1 MAKSISAIQK
11 EALREGFLDQFSRN
25 RSNYLEAGDA
35 PITEYLIAEAA
46 SNFIL
51 QAVENL
57 NRLGK
62 TDTGELEKSLSRGE
76 IIKIGQS
83 SYEVS
88 LGYPSDSKAAKYY
101 DYVDKG
107 VQGWQSATKAPNSPY
122 KYGKPKPRKKT
133 LGDVATSSPMVE
145 ALKGWA
151 KRQNLA
157 FQAEDQKQG
166 LNARQRK
173 RKGVAKSVQE
183 IGLDRFAYFAARK
196 IKREGLE
203 TTRYFSGAVEDFFGK
218 EFAQAVAKTIA
229 ADIRIYI
236 RQVQR

>member
-11 EALREGFLDQFSRN
+11 EALSEGFLEQFSRN
-25 RSNYLEAGDA
+25 RSNYLEKGDA

-62 TDTGELEKSLSRGE
+62 TDTGELATSLSQGE

-83 SYEVS
+83 SYEVA
-88 LGYPSDSKAAKYY
+88 LGYPSDSPAAKYY
-101 DYVDKG
+101 DFVDKG
-107 VQGWQSATKAPNSPY
+107 VKGVVNKTKAPNSPY
-122 KYGKPKPRKKT
+122 SFRKLST
-133 LGDVATSSPMVE
+133 PPVMLN

-151 KRQNLA
+151 KRQGLSFAN
-157 FQAEDQKQG
+157 EDQTRG

-173 RKGVAKSVQE
+173 RQGVAKSVQE
-183 IGLDRFAYFAARK
+183 QGLDRFTRNVARK